1 MVYILKEAL
10 VQAPGKSIDEEL
22 YHLDNLRADNRVV
35 MRKRGIEY
43 MRELNKKKQKWL
55 KNGHGTYSQLAD
67 EKEFF
72 EISEKGPDIACHFY
86 RDGTERCRVVDNH
99 LNVLAGKH
107 IKAKFFIPTIVVIR
121 KGKTKDFIV
130 GFADLGD
137 LMTPPAIKRKFL
149 DNRAQKNMRGGYEPG
164 DSGTESDD

>member
-67 EKEFF
+67 EKKFF
-72 EISEKGPDIACHFY
+72 EISEKCPDIACHFY
-86 RDGTERCRVVDNH
+86 RDGNERCRVVDNH

-107 IKAKFFIPTIVVIR
+107 IKAKFCKVHLEKSPF
-121 KGKTKDFIV
+121 
-130 GFADLGD
+130 
-137 LMTPPAIKRKFL
+137 
-149 DNRAQKNMRGGYEPG
+149 
-164 DSGTESDD
+164 